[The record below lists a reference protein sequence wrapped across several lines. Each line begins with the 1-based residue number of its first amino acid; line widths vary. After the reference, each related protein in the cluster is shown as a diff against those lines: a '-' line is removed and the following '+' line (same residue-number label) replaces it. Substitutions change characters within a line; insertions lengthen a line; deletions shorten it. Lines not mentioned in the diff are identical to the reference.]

1 MQTMLRK
8 IGLKQPE
15 IRRLEL
21 AMRYFFPFG
30 GPGEFQ
36 HPQAHLS
43 LHMGVGIPPGKDAP
57 QAADFLHDWEFNA
70 LRLLAH
76 PDRARMLRAMTGQ
89 AMSVQEL
96 SQTLGLN
103 PGSVFRDL
111 NNMKNVGLL
120 AQEVVSNRIY
130 YRTAPHQAPGPLPEP
145 RVTLPGLPSIKNPLQ
160 KRRRHLTSS
169 LSAGTIGMTSI
180 TFLTF
185 GREAP

>member
-1 MQTMLRK
+1 
-8 IGLKQPE
+8 
-15 IRRLEL
+15 
-21 AMRYFFPFG
+21 MRYFFPFG

-130 YRTAPHQAPGPLPEP
+130 YRTDSATVE
-145 RVTLPGLPSIKNPLQ
+145 RLPGLPSIKNPLQ

>member
-103 PGSVFRDL
+103 PGSVFREL

-130 YRTAPHQAPGPLPEP
+130 YRTDSATVERL
-145 RVTLPGLPSIKNPLQ
+145 TK
-160 KRRRHLTSS
+160 HLVRY
-169 LSAGTIGMTSI
+169 LNQG
-180 TFLTF
+180 
-185 GREAP
+185 